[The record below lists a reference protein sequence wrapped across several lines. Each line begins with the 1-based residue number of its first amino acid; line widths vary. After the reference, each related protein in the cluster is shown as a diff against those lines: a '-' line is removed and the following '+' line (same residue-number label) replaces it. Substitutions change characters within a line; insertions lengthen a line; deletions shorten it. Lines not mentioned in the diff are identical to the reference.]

1 MIHLNYLKFCE
12 LPSESLV
19 SEDFLSIEQARKV
32 SKQKKKKPTLCDV
45 RKYVNRNLVLK
56 HLDMLVSCL
65 QKTNCI
71 LIFRISTKLTFVYTS
86 QLLKCNVFPTPDTI
100 AHFKL
105 KRGNRIFLDR
115 FKIISDII
123 SLPNSI

>member
-32 SKQKKKKPTLCDV
+32 SKQKKPTLYDV